1 MYKFDKV
8 RYVGS
13 EKDFCSKRDDSV
25 TQYSILQKACMNGHL
40 AKLTVYT
47 DRKNQRKFKVQ

>member
-1 MYKFDKV
+1 MYIC
-8 RYVGS
+8 S
-13 EKDFCSKRDDSV
+13 EKDFCGKRDDSV
-25 TQYSILQKACMNGHL
+25 TQYSIVQKACMKYHL

>member
-25 TQYSILQKACMNGHL
+25 TQYSIVQKACMKYHL

-47 DRKNQRKFKVQ
+47 DRKNKRKFKVQ